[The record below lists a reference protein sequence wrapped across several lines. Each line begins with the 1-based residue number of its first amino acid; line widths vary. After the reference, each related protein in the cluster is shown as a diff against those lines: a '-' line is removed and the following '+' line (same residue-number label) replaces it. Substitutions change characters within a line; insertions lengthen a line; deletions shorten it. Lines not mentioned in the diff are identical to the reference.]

1 MRKLEFAS
9 LQVRDL
15 EISKEFYTTKL
26 GFEVSEFSNPAACI
40 FTFNKGEAS
49 FAIRTPIANL
59 EGKELGTGVSLWFAI
74 DEDIENLQAS
84 LKEKN
89 VPLLGEIN
97 NTPFGRTII
106 AKDPDGY
113 TITFLQS
120 N

>member
-15 EISKEFYTTKL
+15 DVSKEFYTTKL

-40 FTFNKGEAS
+40 FKFSKGEAS
-49 FAIRTPIANL
+49 FAIRTPMADI

-74 DEDIENLQAS
+74 DEPIEALQAA

-89 VPLLGEIN
+89 VPLLGDIN
-97 NTPFGRTII
+97 NTPFGKTII

-113 TITFLQS
+113 TITFLQA